1 MKYISN
7 LFESIKEALTKKS
20 SGEGGNF
27 RDFMKLEIGKTYLVR
42 LVPNIAN
49 PERTMFHYYH
59 HLWNSVITNELV
71 SCLCPSTYG
80 ERCPIDECRS
90 KIYRTQDK
98 NEIERI
104 KPIKRNENWL
114 VNVYVIKDPTNP
126 ENQGQVKILR
136 FGKQLDKIITS
147 AISGDDAEDLG
158 AKIFDL
164 SEKGCNL
171 RIKVETNEGGYP
183 TYVASKFT
191 APSALEGDPDIEEI
205 YNSVKTLDTIF
216 EHKSYDEITK
226 TLNAHFHGQTDQIP
240 SKTVAAPKE
249 EDEDDFNV
257 VTYNSSNNP
266 SRDLGVTKQ
275 STQEDENETP
285 MDARIQDILKDL

>member
-1 MKYISN
+1 MKYTAN

-20 SGEGGNF
+20 SGEGGSF
-27 RDFMKLEIGKTYLVR
+27 KDFMKLEMGKTYLVR
-42 LVPNIAN
+42 LIPNLAN

-59 HLWNSVITNELV
+59 HLWNSVVTNELV
-71 SCLCPSTYG
+71 SCLCPATYG
-80 ERCPIDECRS
+80 ERCPIDEYRS
-90 KIYRTQDK
+90 KIYRNQDK
-98 NEIERI
+98 AEIERI

-114 VNVYVIKDPTNP
+114 ANVYVIKDPTNP

-171 RIKVETNEGGYP
+171 RIKVEANEGGYP

-191 APSALEGDPDIEEI
+191 SPSALEGDPDLDVI
-205 YNSVKTLDTIF
+205 YDSVKALDTIF
-216 EHKSYDEITK
+216 EHKSYDEVAK
-226 TLNAHFHGQTDQIP
+226 ALNVHFLGQTE
-240 SKTVAAPKE
+240 APKTTSKSVS
-249 EDEDDFNV
+249 EDEDDEV
-257 VTYNSSNNP
+257 SYSPPVTTKP
-266 SRDLGVTKQ
+266 SAAKSADV
-275 STQEDENETP
+275 SEDENEIP
-285 MDARIQDILKDL
+285 VDSRIQDILKDL

>member
-1 MKYISN
+1 MKYTAN

-20 SGEGGNF
+20 SGEGGSF
-27 RDFMKLEIGKTYLVR
+27 KDFMKLEIGKTYLVR
-42 LVPNIAN
+42 LIPNLAN

-80 ERCPIDECRS
+80 ERCAIDECRS

-191 APSALEGDPDIEEI
+191 GPSALEGAPDTAVI
-205 YNSVKTLDTIF
+205 YNSVKSLDTIF
-216 EHKSYDEITK
+216 EHKSYEEVSKALNIHFLGQTEAVVATK
-226 TLNAHFHGQTDQIP
+226 TPEVPEEDEPSYTPSYTP
-240 SKTVAAPKE
+240 SKTQSVTEKPARST
-249 EDEDDFNV
+249 EDEDEIPVD
-257 VTYNSSNNP
+257 
-266 SRDLGVTKQ
+266 SRIK
-275 STQEDENETP
+275 
-285 MDARIQDILKDL
+285 DILKDL